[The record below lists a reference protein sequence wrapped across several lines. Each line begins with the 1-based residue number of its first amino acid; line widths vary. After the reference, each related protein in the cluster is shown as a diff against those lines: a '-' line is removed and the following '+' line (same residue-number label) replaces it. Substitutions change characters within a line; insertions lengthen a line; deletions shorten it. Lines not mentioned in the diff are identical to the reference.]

1 MPDNGH
7 TNVVCT
13 YVGDRHLLPGDVA
26 FTHTLCTQHQNV
38 TFREGDIEDLP
49 LKDGFADCV
58 TSNGG
63 FCLVPDK
70 PRAFKEIFRVLKPG
84 GRMAVCC
91 TTKRKKLP
99 EGVDWPVCMNVFMML
114 DECAPMLEDIGF
126 EAIDVDASNARMDL
140 WDLDA
145 EDVREVIN
153 GLDPEEKAKYTP
165 EK

>member
-1 MPDNGH
+1 M
-7 TNVVCT
+7 VCT